1 MSHHMIEHLRARTSL
16 YYKMLFFWKVLPLHN
31 YTSWFLLSYR
41 NTVVNISASVCV
53 SVPRNKVCKNPSI
66 SKLAQTVSPPPRRK
80 APPPPPPPAKQY
92 CSFVLSS
99 TFQLNYYFLVL
110 KFLHRHIRLLHNYL
124 TIKLII
130 NKAQFSLVKTN
141 LYRIEKVQNK
151 SRCMYCRLP
160 LENKKMKRDIINS
173 ESTKMTRKCKVGLC
187 MPYQVDNNKS
197 FHLVRVTC
205 VYLYNY

>member
-41 NTVVNISASVCV
+41 NTVVNISPSVCV
-53 SVPRNKVCKNPSI
+53 SVSRNKVCKNPTI
-66 SKLAQTVSPPPRRK
+66 SKLALTASPSPRRK
-80 APPPPPPPAKQY
+80 AAPTPPPKQY
-92 CSFVLSS
+92 CSFVLCS

-110 KFLHRHIRLLHNYL
+110 KFSHRCIQLLHNYL

-130 NKAQFSLVKTN
+130 NKAKFSLVKTN
-141 LYRIEKVQNK
+141 LYRIEKVQSK

-160 LENKKMKRDIINS
+160 LGNKKMKRDIINS

-187 MPYQVDNNKS
+187 MPYQVDNNKT

>member
-1 MSHHMIEHLRARTSL
+1 MSHHMIENLRARTSL
-16 YYKMLFFWKVLPLHN
+16 YYKMLFFWKVLALHN

-53 SVPRNKVCKNPSI
+53 SAPRNKVCKNPPI
-66 SKLAQTVSPPPRRK
+66 SKVALTVSPSSRRK
-80 APPPPPPPAKQY
+80 AAPIPLTPPKQY
-92 CSFVLSS
+92 CSFVLCS

-110 KFLHRHIRLLHNYL
+110 KFLHRRIRLLRNYL

-141 LYRIEKVQNK
+141 LYRIGKVQNK

-160 LENKKMKRDIINS
+160 LGNKKMKRDIINS

-187 MPYQVDNNKS
+187 MPCQVDNNKS

>member
-53 SVPRNKVCKNPSI
+53 SVPRNKVCKNPTI
-66 SKLAQTVSPPPRRK
+66 SKLALTASPSPRRK
-80 APPPPPPPAKQY
+80 AAPTPPPKQY
-92 CSFVLSS
+92 CSFVLCS

-110 KFLHRHIRLLHNYL
+110 KFSHRCIQLLRNYL

-141 LYRIEKVQNK
+141 LYRIEKVQSK
-151 SRCMYCRLP
+151 STYMYCRLP
-160 LENKKMKRDIINS
+160 LGNKKMKRDIINS

-205 VYLYNY
+205 VFLYNY

>member
-1 MSHHMIEHLRARTSL
+1 MSHMIEHLCARTSL

-31 YTSWFLLSYR
+31 YRSWFLLSYR

-66 SKLAQTVSPPPRRK
+66 SKLALTVSPSPRRK
-80 APPPPPPPAKQY
+80 AAPTQQY

-110 KFLHRHIRLLHNYL
+110 KFLHRRIRLLRNYL

-130 NKAQFSLVKTN
+130 KKAQFSLVKTN

-160 LENKKMKRDIINS
+160 LGNKKMKRDIINS

>member
-41 NTVVNISASVCV
+41 NTVVNISPSVCV
-53 SVPRNKVCKNPSI
+53 SVSRNKVCKNPTI
-66 SKLAQTVSPPPRRK
+66 SKLALTASPSPRRK
-80 APPPPPPPAKQY
+80 AAPTPPPKQY
-92 CSFVLSS
+92 CSFVLCS

-110 KFLHRHIRLLHNYL
+110 KFSHRCIQLLHNYL

-130 NKAQFSLVKTN
+130 NKAKFSLVKTN
-141 LYRIEKVQNK
+141 LYRIEKVQSK

-160 LENKKMKRDIINS
+160 LGNKKMKRDIINS

-205 VYLYNY
+205 VFLYNY

>member
-53 SVPRNKVCKNPSI
+53 SVPRNKVCKNPTI
-66 SKLAQTVSPPPRRK
+66 SKLALTASPSPRRK
-80 APPPPPPPAKQY
+80 AAPTPPPKQY
-92 CSFVLSS
+92 CSFVLCS

-110 KFLHRHIRLLHNYL
+110 KFSHRCIQLLRNYL

-141 LYRIEKVQNK
+141 LYRIEKVQSK
-151 SRCMYCRLP
+151 STYMYCRLP
-160 LENKKMKRDIINS
+160 LGNKKMKRDIINS
-173 ESTKMTRKCKVGLC
+173 ESTKMTRKCKIGLC
-187 MPYQVDNNKS
+187 MPYQVDDNKS
-197 FHLVRVTC
+197 FHFMRVT
-205 VYLYNY
+205 

>member
-41 NTVVNISASVCV
+41 NTVVNISPSVCV
-53 SVPRNKVCKNPSI
+53 SVSRNKVCKNPTI
-66 SKLAQTVSPPPRRK
+66 SKLALTASPSPRRK
-80 APPPPPPPAKQY
+80 AAPTPPPKQY
-92 CSFVLSS
+92 CSFVLCS

-110 KFLHRHIRLLHNYL
+110 KFSHRCIQLLHNYL

-141 LYRIEKVQNK
+141 LYRIEKVQSK
-151 SRCMYCRLP
+151 STYMYCRLP
-160 LENKKMKRDIINS
+160 LGNKKMKRDIINS
-173 ESTKMTRKCKVGLC
+173 ESTKMTRKCKIGLC
-187 MPYQVDNNKS
+187 TPYQVDDNKS
-197 FHLVRVTC
+197 FHFMRVT
-205 VYLYNY
+205 

>member
-1 MSHHMIEHLRARTSL
+1 MQKSIHF
-16 YYKMLFFWKVLPLHN
+16 K
-31 YTSWFLLSYR
+31 
-41 NTVVNISASVCV
+41 ISTNSF
-53 SVPRNKVCKNPSI
+53 
-66 SKLAQTVSPPPRRK
+66 PPPK
-80 APPPPPPPAKQY
+80 EKSSPPPPPAKQY

-110 KFLHRHIRLLHNYL
+110 KFLHRRIRLLHNYL

-160 LENKKMKRDIINS
+160 LGNKKMKRDIINS
-173 ESTKMTRKCKVGLC
+173 ESTKMTRKCKCPIKLTIT
-187 MPYQVDNNKS
+187 S
-197 FHLVRVTC
+197 LFI
-205 VYLYNY
+205 

>member
-1 MSHHMIEHLRARTSL
+1 MSHHMIEHLCARTSL

-31 YTSWFLLSYR
+31 YTTWFLLSYR

-53 SVPRNKVCKNPSI
+53 SVPRNKVCKNPTI
-66 SKLAQTVSPPPRRK
+66 SKLALTASPSPRRK
-80 APPPPPPPAKQY
+80 AAPTPPPKQY
-92 CSFVLSS
+92 CSFVLCS

-110 KFLHRHIRLLHNYL
+110 KFSHRCIQLLRNYL

-141 LYRIEKVQNK
+141 LYRIEKVQSK
-151 SRCMYCRLP
+151 STYMYCRLP
-160 LENKKMKRDIINS
+160 LGNKKMKRDIINS

-187 MPYQVDNNKS
+187 MPYQVDNNKT

>member
-53 SVPRNKVCKNPSI
+53 SVPRNKVCKNPTI
-66 SKLAQTVSPPPRRK
+66 SKLALTASPSPRRK
-80 APPPPPPPAKQY
+80 AAPTPPPKQY
-92 CSFVLSS
+92 CSFVLCS

-110 KFLHRHIRLLHNYL
+110 KFSHRCIQLLRNYL

-141 LYRIEKVQNK
+141 LYRIEKVQSK
-151 SRCMYCRLP
+151 STYMYCRLP
-160 LENKKMKRDIINS
+160 LGNKKMKRDIINS

-187 MPYQVDNNKS
+187 MPYQVDNNKT

>member
-1 MSHHMIEHLRARTSL
+1 MQKSIHFKISTNSFSL
-16 YYKMLFFWKVLPLHN
+16 PKEKSSPH
-31 YTSWFLLSYR
+31 
-41 NTVVNISASVCV
+41 
-53 SVPRNKVCKNPSI
+53 
-66 SKLAQTVSPPPRRK
+66 PPPRK
-80 APPPPPPPAKQY
+80 N
-92 CSFVLSS
+92 S

-110 KFLHRHIRLLHNYL
+110 KFLHRRIRLLRNYL

-130 NKAQFSLVKTN
+130 KKAQFSLVKTN
-141 LYRIEKVQNK
+141 LYCIEKVQNK

-160 LENKKMKRDIINS
+160 LGNKKMKRDIINS
-173 ESTKMTRKCKVGLC
+173 ESTTMTRKCKVGLC

>member
-31 YTSWFLLSYR
+31 YYTSWFLLSYR

-66 SKLAQTVSPPPRRK
+66 SKLALTVSPSPRRK
-80 APPPPPPPAKQY
+80 ADKQY

-110 KFLHRHIRLLHNYL
+110 KFLHRRIRLLHNYL

-160 LENKKMKRDIINS
+160 LGNKKMKRDIINS